1 MWIRSKKRNCY
12 FQLKTKPRYKIE
24 KQIEAHRDINNDDI
38 SQQVS
43 RMVLWD
49 SDSLPLCSLLQSF
62 QHLRLLSF
70 MLLLFFFPS
79 FFYFCWEVPFMFHV
93 LSLSLPWQK
102 ELSIVNWTLLVGY
115 YCKMCRFL
123 IVDESTVPLFILF
136 LDVVNEL
143 CKILCFFNLVFKY
156 FFMM

>member
-1 MWIRSKKRNCY
+1 MMTLVSKCHAWCCE
-12 FQLKTKPRYKIE
+12 I
-24 KQIEAHRDINNDDI
+24 QIPYPYARCCNHSSI
-38 SQQVS
+38 
-43 RMVLWD
+43 WD
-49 SDSLPLCSLLQSF
+49 YYHLCFFFSFSLP
-62 QHLRLLSF
+62 
-70 MLLLFFFPS
+70 

-123 IVDESTVPLFILF
+123 IVEESTVQLFILF
-136 LDVVNEL
+136 LDIVNEL
-143 CKILCFFNLVFKY
+143 CKILCYFNLVFNF